1 MNTRQKKKLFK
12 KNLIKIKKLHPQE
25 GDVICITPDF
35 EVFTL
40 DEVVK
45 FFNMWCDCGIFGK
58 ANATIIPGKPKVL
71 SKEQYQNIL
80 KINEQL
86 KGRFHLK
93 TENI

>member
-45 FFNMWCDCGIFGK
+45 FFNVLIKSSILGK
-58 ANATIIPGKPKVL
+58 ASAAILPGNIK
-71 SKEQYQNIL
+71 SFSEEQYQNIL
-80 KINEQL
+80 KVNKQL
-86 KGRFHLK
+86 KG
-93 TENI
+93 